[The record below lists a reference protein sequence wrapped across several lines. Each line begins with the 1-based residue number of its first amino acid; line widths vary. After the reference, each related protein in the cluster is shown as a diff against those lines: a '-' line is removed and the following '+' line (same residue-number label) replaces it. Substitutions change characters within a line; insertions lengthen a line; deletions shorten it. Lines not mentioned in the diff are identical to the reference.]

1 MDQFKLAKEQH
12 SVDDE
17 KPKLNE
23 ITNTKLESHED
34 CMTASNANKK
44 CCASCHLSI
53 DDKYIFN
60 LMNKYWHEECLQCSQ
75 CSQLLHQTCFYK
87 NGLLFCKEDYLK

>member
-1 MDQFKLAKEQH
+1 MTKEPHSKDQ
-12 SVDDE
+12 E
-17 KPKLNE
+17 KSKLNE
-23 ITNTKLESHED
+23 ITNTKLELSGD
-34 CMTASNANKK
+34 NNSNKEK

-60 LMNKYWHEECLQCSQ
+60 LMNTYWHEECLQCSQ
-75 CSQLLHQTCFYK
+75 CNQLLRQTCFYK

>member
-1 MDQFKLAKEQH
+1 MNQFKVTKDQH
-12 SVDDE
+12 FVDDE

-23 ITNTKLESHED
+23 ITNTKMESPDNH
-34 CMTASNANKK
+34 NNNKK
-44 CCASCHLSI
+44 CCASCHLAI

-60 LMNKYWHEECLQCSQ
+60 LMNTYWHEECLQCSQ
-75 CSQLLHQTCFYK
+75 CSQLLHQTCFFK